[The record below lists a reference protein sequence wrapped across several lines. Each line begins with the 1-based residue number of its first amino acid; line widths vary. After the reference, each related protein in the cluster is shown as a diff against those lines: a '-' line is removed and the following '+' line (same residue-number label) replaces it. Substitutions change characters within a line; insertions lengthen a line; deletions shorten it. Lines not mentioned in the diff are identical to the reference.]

1 MSNNNDT
8 NYLKAYSIGDSKRKL
23 EEIQMI
29 LSRKIG
35 NNWKQVI
42 FTMVVL
48 LVAVILL
55 IIYGINIDDNPY
67 KNSLSHIK
75 VFFIIFILSICL
87 FFVWVIIKPYIDT
100 SQKGVVPFPP
110 SDTLV
115 PVDSSLCGTVP
126 TLCENSLD
134 CSKNC
139 SVKDGQSNYNYSC
152 YTVDHKNMYYLGSKL
167 EVGKSYCLP
176 NTREINDINDCGTY
190 TGRIVWAKNPDNTL
204 SWKCQC
210 LYPDIFNGTSCTE
223 QQACIMNY
231 KEGLIPKKD
240 MALLKDKNGQIWKSD
255 IAPPS
260 DSKTPYDSLSDG
272 TPRFKCDC
280 PAGFYSTN
288 NDPFTCNED
297 ICYEGSSH
305 SDVAKFDLSTNQCI
319 CLPPTYKSNI
329 SGFCYSLEAT
339 EPTCNLNP
347 NGGGCKYGIS
357 IFYRDEDNKE
367 NLIPIT
373 FSKKDDNGNM
383 KYFMADKQS
392 LKNNISN
399 DISYRSNNIEQL
411 VDVTNIVNNKEYNI
425 DKTQFVDITDTIL
438 KDAFYSYE
446 FNVKIPD
453 ISNENNYMKDIK
465 DNVSK
470 NGDMLDIIHKLVIQA
485 AKNGGVAKKCNSYFY
500 KRDGFPNCNDQLSKT
515 GTEPIAKE
523 MDCGGQKSKIVVDLN
538 YYPWGYHCDCG
549 IYGRKNP
556 GCGKVLNGWH
566 TVKNG
571 DDSHSQIYGKYI
583 DHIICNDYDKEYIQ
597 KGPQKCIEGCIPDG
611 SELGNK
617 DYTSCCFYEEDE
629 NKNVIKNIQNS
640 GDNFVEPNS
649 QNSVYNSNNKN
660 ICRKRARSSCSSDVE
675 CESAKG
681 YNDGKCATM
690 DKNNNYM
697 CCPKSDY
704 GLYDP
709 FTGNWCSNLD
719 NGEKCYY
726 NRQCNSGYCFGAGS
740 DKSAGGG
747 ICKEKN

>member
-8 NYLKAYSIGDSKRKL
+8 NYLKAYSIGDSKRKI

-42 FTMVVL
+42 FAMVVL

-75 VFFIIFILSICL
+75 VFFIIFIFSICL
-87 FFVWVIIKPYIDT
+87 FFIWVIIKPYIDT

-139 SVKDGQSNYNYSC
+139 SVKGQSNYNYSC
-152 YTVDHKNMYYLGSKL
+152 YTVDHPNMYYLGSKL

-176 NTREINDINDCGTY
+176 NTKEINNINDCGTY

-210 LYPDIFNGTSCTE
+210 LYPDIFNGTSCTD

-240 MALLKDKNGQIWKSD
+240 IAILKDKNGQIWKSD
-255 IAPPS
+255 MAPPS

-288 NDPFTCNED
+288 NDPFTCNQD

-305 SDVAKFDLSTNQCI
+305 SDVAKFDLNTNQCI

-347 NGGGCKYGIS
+347 NGGGCRYGIS
-357 IFYRDEDNKE
+357 LFYRDEDNKE

-373 FSKKDDNGNM
+373 FSKKDENGNI
-383 KYFMADKQS
+383 KYFMGDKES
-392 LKNNISN
+392 LKNRSN
-399 DISYRSNNIEQL
+399 DIEQL
-411 VDVTNIVNNKEYNI
+411 VDVTNIVNNKQYDI
-425 DKTQFVDITDTIL
+425 DNTQFVDITDTIL

-453 ISNENNYMKDIK
+453 IIDEYKYMKDIK
-465 DNVSK
+465 DNLSQ
-470 NGDMLDIIHKLVIQA
+470 NGDMLDIIHKLVIQT

-500 KRDGFPNCNDQLSKT
+500 KRDRYPNCNDQLSKT
-515 GTEPIAKE
+515 GTEPIAKD

-556 GCGKVLNGWH
+556 GCGKKQIGWYK
-566 TVKNG
+566 VEDGNRV
-571 DDSHSQIYGKYI
+571 YGEYI
-583 DHIICNDYDKEYIQ
+583 DKVICNDYDKKYIEN
-597 KGPQKCIEGCIPDG
+597 GPQKCIEDCKADG
-611 SELGNK
+611 ESIDQGR
-617 DYTSCCFYEEDE
+617 DYKQCCFYEEDDKDNPIE
-629 NKNVIKNIQNS
+629 NIRYKGAWYS
-640 GDNFVEPNS
+640 P
-649 QNSVYNSNNKN
+649 SNEDDKHR
-660 ICRKRARSSCSSDVE
+660 IVVGGKCTKRQRSSCLHDNECTGGSCSHMDSDDDN
-675 CESAKG
+675 KQI
-681 YNDGKCATM
+681 
-690 DKNNNYM
+690 
-697 CCPKSDY
+697 CCPEGVYYLGKELIY
-704 GLYDP
+704 
-709 FTGNWCSNLD
+709 WCNHL
-719 NGEKCYY
+719 NQGEKCQADG
-726 NRQCNSGYCFGAGS
+726 QCTNGKCVNG
-740 DKSAGGG
+740 K
-747 ICKEKN
+747 CN